1 MEDPNA
7 ARPGDREEG
16 PHGLVRPYLGPGDD
30 TDRSPDAMAG
40 YGEADAWDH
49 YIFSP
54 QAPTAA
60 PGGPFASAGPA
71 DQADRA
77 DQADEQATRL
87 SARQS
92 AGGRPH
98 RHAKPSRLRRFAG
111 IASRPRSLAAA
122 AVSAIAVAGIIFLV
136 LPGTPRAMPMA
147 NGMASTASSSDKPQT
162 SLADRANGTMSMPTI
177 RAATPRVVST
187 AVSRTAKPKSK
198 SVTGTSSSSTTSN
211 PSLSPGSV
219 ISIEATTACCTSFS
233 IAHDD
238 SDNRVV
244 ITQVTSGSAQAAR
257 ADATW
262 IVRKGLADSSCISFE
277 SADGSGE
284 YLRHHDFELFLDP
297 DDGSAKFAQDATF
310 CVQPG
315 NVGQGYSFESYNDSQ
330 EFIRHFDYVVYI
342 ASDGGPIPW
351 DKSTL
356 WHHDTTWKLIQ
367 PWS

>member
-7 ARPGDREEG
+7 ARPGNWEEG

-30 TDRSPDAMAG
+30 DTDGSPDAMG
-40 YGEADAWDH
+40 GSGEAAPWDR

-54 QAPTAA
+54 QAPVAD
-60 PGGPFASAGPA
+60 PGGPFASARPG
-71 DQADRA
+71 DRA
-77 DQADEQATRL
+77 DLADLADQHTTRL
-87 SARQS
+87 SARRPV
-92 AGGRPH
+92 GGRPH
-98 RHAKPSRLRRFAG
+98 RHARPSRLRRFAG
-111 IASRPRSLAAA
+111 FAARPRSLAAA
-122 AVSAIAVAGIIFLV
+122 AVSAVAVAGIIYLV
-136 LPGTPRAMPMA
+136 LPSTPRAMPAA
-147 NGMASTASSSDKPQT
+147 NGMASTASSGSKPQT

-177 RAATPRVVST
+177 HAATPRAVST
-187 AVSRTAKPKSK
+187 AVSKTAKPK

-211 PSLSPGSV
+211 PSLIPGSV

-244 ITQVTSGSAQAAR
+244 ITQVTSGSSPAAR

-277 SADGSGE
+277 SADASGE

-310 CVQPG
+310 CAQPG

-330 EFIRHFDYVVYI
+330 EFIRHFNYVVYI

-351 DKSTL
+351 DTSTL